1 MPNTDGIVV
10 RRAGRVKNRIP
21 SKILNELQGRS
32 GFDSIIGNLDED
44 IKDEIILDIS
54 EILKDFTK

>member
-1 MPNTDGIVV
+1 MTQELAEVI
-10 RRAGRVKNRIP
+10 A